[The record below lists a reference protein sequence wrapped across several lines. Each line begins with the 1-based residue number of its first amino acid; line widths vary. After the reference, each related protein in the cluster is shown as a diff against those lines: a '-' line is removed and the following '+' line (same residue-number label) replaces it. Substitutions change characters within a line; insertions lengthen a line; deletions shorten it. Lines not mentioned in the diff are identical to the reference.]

1 MGVCAVGA
9 WLVRCMWLGM
19 LANKTSYKTTIFN
32 VVPPPRDHPNF
43 YNTSA
48 LDDAAQGY
56 NTTTNKLDKFVEN
69 LFFDSAAADRA
80 TRSSKWWDL
89 DHMAKSLN
97 NFSDSH
103 GQNRPH
109 SIVQGW
115 QNNKMVS

>member
-89 DHMAKSLN
+89 DHMLAPAR
-97 NFSDSH
+97 FSRIFFQNL
-103 GQNRPH
+103 GQL
-109 SIVQGW
+109 
-115 QNNKMVS
+115 KEKFF